1 MLDSFSKKNNIHI
14 VIDQINYG
22 ILTNSN
28 SLSVANAIAR
38 GIPNASIGNIWLPE
52 RGHYFNNFAY
62 VNDTKI
68 NCIVVKKV
76 SYATTHGDINAGRAV
91 ENTPNGRLF
100 DIIDMPANEINSEWL
115 SRRRLANARSS
126 CLLLLESK
134 IERYLARVK
143 TFSGDEIFIPYMDKE
158 LRLCNTEQQHFTPA
172 VLEWASIAGLTPAE
186 AFKELTYKVSSV
198 QLSVTRLNALWE
210 KYVDKINALTDREE
224 MMNLVNSQLEMEL
237 RAGVQ

>member
-1 MLDSFSKKNNIHI
+1 
-14 VIDQINYG
+14 
-22 ILTNSN
+22 
-28 SLSVANAIAR
+28 
-38 GIPNASIGNIWLPE
+38 
-52 RGHYFNNFAY
+52 
-62 VNDTKI
+62 
-68 NCIVVKKV
+68 
-76 SYATTHGDINAGRAV
+76 
-91 ENTPNGRLF
+91 
-100 DIIDMPANEINSEWL
+100 
-115 SRRRLANARSS
+115 
-126 CLLLLESK
+126 LLESK